1 VVNGIQLPSA
11 AEILVEVKVGNGD
24 YVGHSGLSVE
34 RRNAIR
40 KGRFRWKFGVP
51 GPWPKQQGITPEAL
65 LYGRSYVVINGR
77 TPYLARSWARAR
89 ASRLI
94 DIG

>member
-1 VVNGIQLPSA
+1 MAITSVIQASPWRDVTRSGKA
-11 AEILVEVKVGNGD
+11 GSGGN
-24 YVGHSGLSVE
+24 L
-34 RRNAIR
+34 AC
-40 KGRFRWKFGVP
+40 P